1 MFNEK
6 KPMFQELTDS
16 ELDQVTG
23 GNGLLGTV
31 GQTLN
36 TVTSTVPG
44 VKSLVPGLP
53 HTTTGES
60 INAETPVASVNVTL
74 GTDLGL

>member
-1 MFNEK
+1 
-6 KPMFQELTDS
+6 MFQELTDA

-23 GNGLLGTV
+23 GNGLLSPV

-36 TVTSTVPG
+36 TVTGLVPG
-44 VKSLVPGLP
+44 VTSLVPGT
-53 HTTTGES
+53 HTTTGQT